1 VDKLT
6 NNIPASE
13 AVERQRAQLARILLN
28 EDEAGR
34 AIGLTAR
41 FLTERR
47 RKGDG
52 PPYIRIS
59 SRCVR
64 YRPEDIEAWAES
76 LRRTSTSDSGRA
88 A

>member
-1 VDKLT
+1 VDKRT
-6 NNIPASE
+6 DTIPTSE
-13 AVERQRAQLARILLN
+13 TVQRQRAELARILLN

-47 RKGDG
+47 RTGDG
-52 PPYIRIS
+52 PPYVRIS

-64 YRPEDIEAWAES
+64 YRPEDIAAWAES
-76 LRRTSTSDSGRA
+76 LLRTSTSDSGRA

>member
-1 VDKLT
+1 LDKPTINTPTPDAL
-6 NNIPASE
+6 
-13 AVERQRAQLARILLN
+13 ERQQAEQLRILLN

-52 PPYIRIS
+52 PPFVRIS

-64 YRPEDIEAWAES
+64 YRPADLQSWAES
-76 LRRTSTSDSGRA
+76 LLRTSTSDSGRA